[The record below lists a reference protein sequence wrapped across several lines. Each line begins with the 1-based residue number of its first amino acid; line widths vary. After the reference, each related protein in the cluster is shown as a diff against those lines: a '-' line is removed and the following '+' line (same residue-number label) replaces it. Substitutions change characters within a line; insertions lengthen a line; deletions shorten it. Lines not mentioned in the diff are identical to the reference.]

1 MNIYN
6 KEIRKV
12 GIIGAGAMGSFYAK
26 AFFDRDRD
34 KVFLVATG
42 ERYERI
48 RRDGI
53 VVNDAAYHIPIEC
66 PDGTSPTIADLMIVA
81 VKNHHLDQV
90 IDDMRPF
97 IGKETLILSVMNGID
112 SEKRLGAVYGMER
125 MLYGVAVGIDA
136 VRMGNKTNYS
146 GQGTLFFGRAYNVP
160 LSDTVK
166 TVQQSFDAAG
176 IVYETPADM
185 IRTLWWKFMI
195 NVGINQS
202 SAVLRAPYGVF
213 QQSAEARHLM
223 DSAMREVVDV
233 ADAAGIDIT
242 GDDVDQWYDFM
253 GKLSPAGK
261 TSMLQDVEACRK
273 TEVEIFSGTMI
284 TLGEKYGIP
293 TPVNRTLYSI
303 LTVTEHEYLRRGR
316 G

>member
-1 MNIYN
+1 MSIKNEVIQ
-6 KEIRKV
+6 RV
-12 GIIGAGAMGSFYAK
+12 GIVGAGAMGSFYAA
-26 AFFDRDRD
+26 AFSRRDRD
-34 KVFLVATG
+34 GVFLVAAG
-42 ERYERI
+42 ERYDRL

-53 VVNDAAYHIPIEC
+53 VVNGVPYHIETERPE
-66 PDGTSPTIADLMIVA
+66 DTSPTIADLMIVA
-81 VKNHHLDQV
+81 VKNHHLDQA

-97 IGKETLILSVMNGID
+97 IGSATLILSVMNGID
-112 SEKRLGAVYGMER
+112 SEERIGAVYGMER

-136 VRMGNKTNYS
+136 VRMDNRTNYS
-146 GQGTLFFGRAYNVP
+146 GQGTLFFGRGHNVP
-160 LSDTVK
+160 LSDAVME
-166 TVQQSFDAAG
+166 VQQAFEAAG

-223 DSAMREVVDV
+223 DAAMREVVAV
-233 ADAAGIDIT
+233 AAAAGIDIT
-242 GDDVDQWYDFM
+242 GDDVDQWYEFM
-253 GKLSPAGK
+253 GRLSPSGK

-273 TEVEIFSGTMI
+273 TEVELFSGTI
-284 TLGEKYGIP
+284 VALGEKYGIP

-303 LTVTEHEYLRRGR
+303 LTVTENEYLRERNV
-316 G
+316 